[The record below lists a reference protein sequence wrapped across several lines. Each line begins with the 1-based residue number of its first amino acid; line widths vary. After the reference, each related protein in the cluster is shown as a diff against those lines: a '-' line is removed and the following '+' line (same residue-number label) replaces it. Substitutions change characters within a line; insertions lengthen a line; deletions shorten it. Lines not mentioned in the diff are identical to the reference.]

1 MAGRSKCYILV
12 VHSYLPYSEPMNPPP
27 VYHDA
32 LPFLSGGGETGE
44 LICAHDWART
54 PLGPPDTWPL
64 SLRSLLGVVLHSASP
79 MVLFWGGELI
89 CFYNDA
95 YRPTLGN
102 DKHPA
107 IGVRA
112 ANIFPEAW
120 EFIGPILDSVK
131 STGKPVQYND
141 LLIPV
146 YRNGQ
151 MENVYWSFSY
161 SPAFGD
167 NGTIQGV
174 FVHCVETTEAVSI
187 RKTLEQNDS
196 LFRALSEGTDIMI
209 AASDETRDAIYFNN
223 AWIKLT
229 GRTQKELIAFG
240 WAELLHPD
248 DKETFLNTYLEAANN
263 KTGFSGECR
272 IKSQNGDY
280 KWLLIT
286 ATPRYHDNGDFAGF
300 LSSSID
306 ITPRRVAEEKFNQ
319 SRDRLHSVVAGAP
332 FPIGVYIGREMRIAL
347 VNQSIVDVWGK
358 GSDVVGK
365 TYFEVLPELEDQGIY
380 PKLQQVF
387 DTGQPYHA
395 RNQRVDLVVNGKLQ
409 PFYFNYSFTPLFD
422 ADGKVYGVMNT
433 AADVTDLTMATLQV
447 AQSEKN
453 FRNLILQSPVAMCLL
468 LGADHTVE
476 VANTAMVEL
485 WGKPREEV
493 MYKPIFEGLP
503 DAREQGL
510 EELLNHVYTTGETF
524 RASEMPVHL
533 VRFGC
538 NETVYQ
544 NFVYQ
549 PYKDSDGNILGII
562 AITIDVT
569 SQVLARQKI
578 EEVVHER
585 TKELEQA
592 NSDLKKSNAELA
604 QFAYIASHDLQ
615 EPLRKIRVFS
625 QMLEARLANSL
636 DAQSLNYINKIQSA
650 SERLQTLIRDVLT
663 YSELVK
669 DSEIFVPTDLNKI
682 LDEIVSDYELLIAQK
697 GASIS
702 YSGLPVLEAIPLQM
716 TQLFSNLVSN
726 SLKFAKAGV
735 PPVISL
741 AAKKITGAETA
752 AVGLMPD
759 REYYHFRYS
768 DNGIGFRPEYSEKI
782 FNIFQRLHGKS
793 EYEGT
798 GIGLAMCK
806 KIALNHQGGLNARGS
821 SENGAVFNVYLPVNH
836 A

>member
-1 MAGRSKCYILV
+1 MSRLIRS
-12 VHSYLPYSEPMNPPP
+12 
-27 VYHDA
+27 
-32 LPFLSGGGETGE
+32 
-44 LICAHDWART
+44 HDWNLT
-54 PLGPPDTWPL
+54 PLGQPDRWPL

-79 MVLFWGGELI
+79 MVLFWGDELI

-95 YRPTLGN
+95 YRPTLGT
-102 DKHPA
+102 DRHPA
-107 IGVRA
+107 IGKKA
-112 ANIFPEAW
+112 ADIFPEAW
-120 EFIGPILDSVK
+120 EFVKPILMGVK
-131 STGKPVQYND
+131 ETGQPVKHED

-151 MENVYWSFSY
+151 MEDVYWTFSY

-167 NGTIQGV
+167 DGNIEGV
-174 FVHCVETTEAVSI
+174 FIYCIETTETVTI
-187 RKTLEQNDS
+187 RKTLLENDS
-196 LFRALSEGTDIMI
+196 LFRTLSEGTDILI
-209 AASDETRDAIYFNN
+209 AAANDTGGGIYFNN
-223 AWIKLT
+223 AWTKFT
-229 GRTQKELIAFG
+229 GRTIEELKDGG
-240 WAELLHPD
+240 WINFLHPD
-248 DKETFLNTYLEAANN
+248 DKERFVGAYQTAFGKRATFTD
-263 KTGFSGECR
+263 ECR
-272 IKSQNGDY
+272 LMANDGSY
-280 KWLLIT
+280 RWFLVT
-286 ATPRYHDNGDFAGF
+286 ATPRYYDGSFAGY

-306 ITPRRVAEEKFNQ
+306 ITERKEAEEKFNI
-319 SRDRLHSVVAGAP
+319 SRDRLHSVVASAP
-332 FPIGVYIGREMRIAL
+332 FPIGVYVGREMRIAL

-358 GSDVVGK
+358 GSNVVGK
-365 TYFEVLPELEDQGIY
+365 TYFEVLPELENQGIY
-380 PKLQQVF
+380 PKLQNVF

-395 RNQRVDLVVNGKLQ
+395 RNQRVDLVVDGRLQ

-422 ADGKVYGVMNT
+422 NEGKVYGVMNT
-433 AADVTDLTMATLQV
+433 AADVTDLTVATLQV

-453 FRNLILQSPVAMCLL
+453 FRNLILQSPVAMCLM
-468 LGADHTVE
+468 LGADHVVE

-493 MYKPIFEGLP
+493 MYKPIFAGLP

-533 VRFGC
+533 VRFGVD
-538 NETVYQ
+538 ETVYQ

-549 PYKDSDGNILGII
+549 PYKDSEGTILGVI
-562 AITIDVT
+562 AISIDVT

-578 EEVVHER
+578 EDIVQER
-585 TKELEQA
+585 TRELEQA

-625 QMLEARLANSL
+625 QMLETRIGEAF
-636 DAQSLNYINKIQSA
+636 DEQSRNYMNKIQSA
-650 SERLQTLIRDVLT
+650 SERMQTLIRDVLT
-663 YSELVK
+663 YSELIK
-669 DSEIFVPTDLNKI
+669 DNEAFVPVDLNKI

-697 GASIS
+697 GAAIH
-702 YSGLPVLEAIPLQM
+702 YAGLPTLEAIPLQM

-735 PPVISL
+735 APVIQLSVKKIFASEAVLAGL
-741 AAKKITGAETA
+741 AADG
-752 AVGLMPD
+752 
-759 REYYHFRYS
+759 EYYHFRYS

-798 GIGLAMCK
+798 GIGLAMCR
-806 KIALNHQGGLNARGS
+806 KIAINHLGMLDAKGS
-821 SENGAVFNVYLPVNH
+821 SENGAVFNVYLPVKH
-836 A
+836 S